1 MIAKFATGFA
11 LVAAAIVASGCTS
24 PPGPTTTNSR
34 ALVTPLREPSST
46 AGATTAAVA
55 NDKVVHELVLRGGN
69 VYDGTGK
76 PPFIG
81 DIAIDGDTIASVG
94 PFALGKTIVDL
105 HGLAVAP
112 GFINMLSHAYES
124 LAFDGEGQ
132 SDLRQGVT
140 LEVFGETSPH
150 PFGQKMQ
157 ALADQGVSLNIAGLV
172 ASSQARAQSM
182 SLRPGAHPTALE
194 VQRMRAVVAK
204 AMDEGAL
211 GLTSALI
218 YTPDNAFTTD
228 ELTALA
234 AEAAAHDGIYAA
246 HIRNEGDKLIEAIDE
261 MIAIA
266 KSAHVPVE
274 IYHFKQAGRAN
285 WGKLDEAIAHVEAA
299 QQAGVAIGADM
310 YVYEAAS
317 TGLDAAMPPWVRDG
331 GNAAWLKRL
340 RDPAARARCRAEMES
355 TTTDWDNFFA
365 GAGPDGMLLT
375 GFHSKALQPLIGKTL
390 AEVAKAR
397 GKSAAETAM
406 DLVVEDGS
414 RAQVIYFLMN
424 DANVRRE
431 IGLPWMTFG
440 SDSDTRTVAGAHGS
454 VHPRAY
460 GNVAKLLGHYVR
472 DEHAAP
478 LAGVIHRLSGL
489 AAERLHLERRGQLAA
504 GYFAD
509 IVVFDPAKVIDRA
522 TYVKPH
528 AYSEG
533 VREVW
538 VNGVSVLHE
547 GEPTGATPG
556 RFIHR
561 RAPAPK

>member
-1 MIAKFATGFA
+1 MIARFATAFA
-11 LVAAAIVASGCTS
+11 LVAVAGCTS
-24 PPGPTTTNSR
+24 PPGPAANSR
-34 ALVTPLREPSST
+34 ALVTPLRDSSSS
-46 AGATTAAVA
+46 AAATAAA
-55 NDKVVHELVLRGGN
+55 AASDKVVHELVLRGGN

-76 PPFIG
+76 APFIG
-81 DIAIDGDTIASVG
+81 DIAIDGDTIAGVG

-124 LAFDGEGQ
+124 LAFDGSGQ

-140 LEVFGETSPH
+140 LEVLGETSPN

-157 ALADQGVSLNIAGLV
+157 ALAAQGISLNIAGLV
-172 ASSQARAQSM
+172 ATSQARGQSM
-182 SLRPGAHPTALE
+182 SLKPGAHPTAVE

-228 ELTALA
+228 ELVALA

-261 MIAIA
+261 MVTIA
-266 KSAHVPVE
+266 KSAHIPVE
-274 IYHFKQAGRAN
+274 IYHFKQAGKAN
-285 WGKLDEAIAHVEAA
+285 WGKLDAAIAEVEAA
-299 QQAGVAIGADM
+299 RQSGIDIGADM

-317 TGLDAAMPPWVRDG
+317 TGLDAAMPPWIRDG

-340 RDPAARARCRAEMES
+340 RDPAARARCAAEMES
-355 TTTDWDNFFA
+355 ATTEWDNFFA

-375 GFHSKALQPLIGKTL
+375 GFHAKSLQPLIGKTL

-424 DANVRRE
+424 DANVQRE
-431 IGLPWMTFG
+431 VGLPWMTFG
-440 SDSDTRTVAGAHGS
+440 SDSDTRAVATAHGS

-509 IVVFDPAKVIDRA
+509 IVVFDPAKIVDRA

-528 AYSEG
+528 AYAEG

-556 RFIHR
+556 RFIRR